1 MLRSASLLLGFI
13 FSSLSVQSADTI
25 TISFTGD
32 IMLDR
37 GVRKRIETVGMD
49 GLFSSSIDSLFR
61 SSDYVIGN
69 LECPATKIKA
79 PAYKKFVFR
88 AEPEWLLDLR
98 KHGFTHLNL
107 ANNHSIDQG
116 RRGLQDTYDN
126 ILQAGMTPFGAGK
139 DMQEAAA
146 PVLINSDIRPIY
158 LIASNRL
165 IPENFAYLPHEFS
178 ISQEPL
184 DSLTARVAR
193 LRANEPTAVIIV
205 SMHWGWEHQ
214 LTPTATQRLQAR
226 QLAMAG
232 ANALVCH
239 HTHTLQTSEQYHDC
253 HIYYSIGNFIFDQY
267 KPLNAKA
274 AIVQFTITA
283 DDIQCKVIEHEVFK

>member
-1 MLRSASLLLGFI
+1 MLRTVSLLLGFI
-13 FSSLSVQSADTI
+13 FSFLSVQAADTI
-25 TISFTGD
+25 TITFTGD

-88 AEPEWLLDLR
+88 AEPEWLESLR

-116 RRGLQDTYDN
+116 RRGLQDTHEN
-126 ILQAGMTPFGAGK
+126 ILKAGMTPIGAGK
-139 DMQEAAA
+139 NMEAAA
-146 PVLINSDIRPIY
+146 RPVLIDSTIRPVY

-165 IPENFAYLPHEFS
+165 IPENFAYLPNEFS
-178 ISQEPL
+178 ISQEPF
-184 DSLTARVAR
+184 DSLLTRVAR
-193 LRANEPTAVIIV
+193 LRATEPSAVIVV
-205 SMHWGWEHQ
+205 SLHWGWEHQ
-214 LTPTATQRLQAR
+214 LQPTTMQRVQAR
-226 QLAMAG
+226 RLADAG

-239 HTHTLQTSEQYHDC
+239 HTHTLQTMEQYHGC
-253 HIYYSIGNFIFDQY
+253 HIFYSIGNFIFDQY
-267 KPLNAKA
+267 KPINAKA
-274 AIVQFTITA
+274 AIVQLVITA
-283 DDIQCKVIEHEVFK
+283 DDVQYHVVEHGVFK